1 MSFEVEVLFTT
12 TYIPGAGASMHACY
26 ISTAVVS
33 HDPFIERKMYCT
45 CIHTYIYIRTY
56 VCTYAYA
63 QMYIRTYDCM

>member
-45 CIHTYIYIRTY
+45 CIHTYIYMNIHMYVR
-56 VCTYAYA
+56 VCTDVH
-63 QMYIRTYDCM
+63 TYDYMLI